1 MATIIEQKP
10 RFQYMP
16 VGQDIIFTI
25 SNNSIVTNSNF
36 ISVKFIAEVHISND
50 GVPNLSTNTQVIGT
64 FKTTPNNAA
73 VGMFDFRPVVE
84 NYVKADHK
92 ALANST
98 YKTAVNT
105 DLNTPL
111 HLIDKFSGNNNSFR
125 YLAIRFTIQY
135 VDNDSASATFGDL
148 ITEPFI
154 NSDNYNIINGY
165 LKYTDKLETGTG
177 NDSNDFGYNMGQF
190 EFAYNTTTGG
200 FLTNA
205 PLVQY
210 ANIKDYGT
218 VAMLNIAKVFKS
230 PGGSTQPGVRY
241 IVFTFL
247 LEDGSTVNDSIEL
260 VDIADGG
267 FPFTQQDRAYNQIA
281 FAGVFPANLRG
292 WSTVFNSNIDNIVS
306 YTFQV
311 QSYITTTAAP
321 ASKIYQVIINCPTLK
336 GYEPIRIAWLNQWGG
351 WDYYTFIL
359 KSTKK
364 ISTKGSTY
372 QQLEGTWNESTYK
385 IDGFRGGKKAFRVNA
400 TEKIT
405 MNSDYISESES
416 EWFEELINSPEV
428 YILDGFQTD
437 DSNAILNHY
446 VTPVRLTTTDYTK
459 KTVANDKLIQYTFEV
474 EKSKTLRTQSI

>member
-247 LEDGSTVNDSIEL
+247 LEDGST
-260 VDIADGG
+260 
-267 FPFTQQDRAYNQIA
+267 TR
-281 FAGVFPANLRG
+281 
-292 WSTVFNSNIDNIVS
+292 
-306 YTFQV
+306 
-311 QSYITTTAAP
+311 
-321 ASKIYQVIINCPTLK
+321 
-336 GYEPIRIAWLNQWGG
+336 
-351 WDYYTFIL
+351 
-359 KSTKK
+359 
-364 ISTKGSTY
+364 
-372 QQLEGTWNESTYK
+372 
-385 IDGFRGGKKAFRVNA
+385 
-400 TEKIT
+400 
-405 MNSDYISESES
+405 
-416 EWFEELINSPEV
+416 
-428 YILDGFQTD
+428 
-437 DSNAILNHY
+437 
-446 VTPVRLTTTDYTK
+446 
-459 KTVANDKLIQYTFEV
+459 
-474 EKSKTLRTQSI
+474 